1 MMMFQTKES
10 KNRRPSVSVSIP
22 RNFFSCIKSTLHFM
36 TKLRLL
42 LICLLG
48 IVGIISL
55 NGCKGWILDYGKVA
69 AQFTSSTI
77 EESGQP
83 YIGRKVTVKG
93 TVTKHEFNNA
103 TGKLTMVLDDK
114 IRCVSY
120 GTRNEDD
127 LLSLAAFYEVGKV
140 VYFDGFLVK
149 CEPGKVLLDPVS
161 GRDPKAPFKPLE

>member
-1 MMMFQTKES
+1 
-10 KNRRPSVSVSIP
+10 
-22 RNFFSCIKSTLHFM
+22 M

-42 LICLLG
+42 LIYLLG
-48 IVGIISL
+48 TLGIIGL

-93 TVTKHEFNNA
+93 TVTKHELDNA
-103 TGKLTMVLDDK
+103 SGKLTMVLDDI

-120 GTRNEDD
+120 DTRNEDE
-127 LLSLAAFYEVGKV
+127 LLSLAASYEIGRVA
-140 VYFDGFLVK
+140 YFDGFLVK
-149 CEPGKVLLDPVS
+149 CEPGNVLLDPVS
-161 GRDPKAPFKPLE
+161 GRDPKAPFERLK

>member
-1 MMMFQTKES
+1 
-10 KNRRPSVSVSIP
+10 
-22 RNFFSCIKSTLHFM
+22 M

-42 LICLLG
+42 LIYLLG
-48 IVGIISL
+48 TLGIIGL

-93 TVTKHEFNNA
+93 TVTKHELDNA
-103 TGKLTMVLDDK
+103 SGKLTMVLDDI

-120 GTRNEDD
+120 GTRNEDE
-127 LLSLAAFYEVGKV
+127 LLSLAAFYEIGRVA
-140 VYFDGFLVK
+140 YFDGFLVK
-149 CEPGKVLLDPVS
+149 CESGNVLLDPVS
-161 GRDPKAPFKPLE
+161 GRDPKAPFEPLK